1 MEQHQIGRYELK
13 GSLGGGA
20 MGVVY
25 LARDPIIDRQ
35 VALKTLRLDIDADMA
50 SEFRERFLR
59 EARAAGRLSHP
70 GIVTIH
76 DVGEDQRTGLFY
88 IAMEYIH
95 GYDLMRLL
103 SASHRFRFSE
113 VASIIRD
120 TALALDYAHS
130 MGVVHRDIKPA
141 NIILTRDG
149 TVKIMDFGVA
159 RLESSNL
166 TVEGQFI
173 GTPNFMSPEQIT
185 GAKVDGRSDIF
196 SLGVV
201 LFLLLTGKR
210 PFTADTM
217 HGVTLKIVQETCPIP
232 STIVQGLPAGFNP
245 VVLKCM
251 DKVPEKRFQSG
262 RELATVLE
270 ALRKALVQRDP
281 GATDRPEIVVP
292 ELPEEE
298 PEELQELVT
307 VTGRALPVPEH
318 VTSDSAEQQTAASAR
333 RQPGS
338 PSTGRIK
345 RFTSKELDPFAF
357 YRKLISAM
365 KQLPLPEYLFYDVSM
380 SWIARIL
387 GVWLLIWVV
396 VITVLA
402 MMRNDGPFPAPS
414 QGSSRNLRQTV
425 EALHRAERLLA
436 QGDAR
441 GAEAACL
448 AALDQAPASPAARR
462 IMVEARRR
470 ITAELNSAETQQQ
483 ISDLLEE
490 GRSLYRQEEYEEAL
504 ELYEAVLALDPEHG
518 IANDFAELIAARIET
533 STEPIDTTPVPT
545 AAPTQFAAAT
555 PTPVTQAVGEVEI
568 YIRFDSPIN
577 AGSLTLTCD
586 GEPLEPL
593 PFNFTDE
600 RTALPDRESTGQ
612 VTATRMIPSGRH
624 EIGIEL
630 IGAERGHLGNRTF
643 TGNFRNGS
651 RWSMRVILAP
661 GSPRASF
668 HLVPRR

>member
-1 MEQHQIGRYELK
+1 MEQHQIGRYELMS
-13 GSLGGGA
+13 SLGGGA

-50 SEFRERFLR
+50 TEFRERFLR

-76 DVGEDQRTGLFY
+76 DVGEDQKTGLFY

-103 SASHRFRFSE
+103 SAGHRFRYAE
-113 VASIIRD
+113 VASIVRD

-185 GAKVDGRSDIF
+185 GSKVDGRSDIF

-251 DKVPEKRFQSG
+251 DKEPEKRFQSG

-281 GATDRPEIVVP
+281 GAIDRPEIVVP

-298 PEELQELVT
+298 PEELHELVT
-307 VTGRALPVPEH
+307 VTGNALPVPDQ
-318 VTSDSAEQQTAASAR
+318 VTAVSGQAAGAR
-333 RQPGS
+333 RQPGT
-338 PSTGRIK
+338 PSTGRVK
-345 RFTSKELDPFAF
+345 RLQSKELDPFAF

-365 KQLPLPEYLFYDVSM
+365 KQLPLPEYMFYDVSL

-387 GVWLLIWVV
+387 GVWVLIWAVA
-396 VITVLA
+396 ITVLTL
-402 MMRNDGPFPAPS
+402 MRDEGPFPAPS

-462 IMVEARRR
+462 VMAEARRR

-490 GRSLYRQEEYEEAL
+490 GRSLYRQEEYEQAL
-504 ELYEAVLALDPEHG
+504 ELYEAVLTLDPEHG

-533 STEPIDTTPVPT
+533 SAVPAATPAPTAVPT
-545 AAPTQFAAAT
+545 QVAAAT
-555 PTPVTQAVGEVEI
+555 PTPEIQAVGEAEI
-568 YIRFDSPIN
+568 YVRFDSPIN

-586 GEPLEPL
+586 GEPLEPI
-593 PFNFTDE
+593 PFDFTDE
-600 RTALPDRESTGQ
+600 RTALPDREGTGQ

-624 EIGIEL
+624 QIGIEL

-643 TGNFRNGS
+643 TGNFKIGS
-651 RWSMRVILAP
+651 RWSMRVMLAP